1 MYRQNQL
8 RGWNCL
14 AFGLG
19 LLIGCCIES
28 AFWCC
33 ALGVAAMVFGFLRL
47 CKK

>member
-1 MYRQNQL
+1 MCRPNQL
-8 RGWNCL
+8 RGYNCL

-33 ALGVAAMVFGFLRL
+33 ILGVAAMVFGFLQL
-47 CKK
+47 QKK